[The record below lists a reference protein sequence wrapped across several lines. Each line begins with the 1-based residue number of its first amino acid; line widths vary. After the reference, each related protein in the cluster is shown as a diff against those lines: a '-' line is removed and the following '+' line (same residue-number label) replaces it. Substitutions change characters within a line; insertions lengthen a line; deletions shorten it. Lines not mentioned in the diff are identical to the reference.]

1 MSIRPDRV
9 SSSSCYLPNNATVC
23 TPAWI
28 RSRRA
33 GQQGPIWTLTAA
45 LKRSIKTVTG
55 CIYIHHQTPASAH
68 RSWLCRTASSNWA
81 NSVRPRCVIIARLSG
96 SQSPVSRFMSDRP
109 KHSPD
114 PQWLFLFLCLGEQG
128 NGVLAPLSIG
138 KWRSCTSRF
147 VQMHRN
153 GRRNATGTVVYDR
166 MTTYVQNNNWRQ
178 LLVAGSQ
185 RRDRIVVVSARYSRG
200 PL

>member
-1 MSIRPDRV
+1 MGCSF
-9 SSSSCYLPNNATVC
+9 VC
-23 TPAWI
+23 QFCADLCNMDHHHFFICPVIQQYAHLHEYN
-28 RSRRA
+28 SRRA

-68 RSWLCRTASSNWA
+68 RSSLCRTASSNWA

-114 PQWLFLFLCLGEQG
+114 PQWLFLFLCLGAQG
-128 NGVLAPLSIG
+128 NGVLAPLGSG
-138 KWRSCTSRF
+138 KSGPALGGTEYRLMPSACRLIVRAKLWNLLFRYLVSRAP
-147 VQMHRN
+147 M
-153 GRRNATGTVVYDR
+153 RRRG
-166 MTTYVQNNNWRQ
+166 
-178 LLVAGSQ
+178 
-185 RRDRIVVVSARYSRG
+185 IVVV
-200 PL
+200 